1 MAAAPLVRNTLAETI
16 RGGGLGLAMITRHA
30 YGAEIAVAAAS
41 CGFDAI
47 YLDLEHT
54 AITVAAAAQVC
65 IAALL
70 AGITPLVRLPSHD
83 AHYASRVLDNGAL
96 GIIAPHVENAD
107 QARAIVQACR
117 FAPLGRRSVAGSW
130 PHLGYR
136 PLPAVDA
143 RAQLDAATMV
153 VVMLETPEAI
163 AQADAIAAVPG
174 VDVLHVGA
182 TDLCDALGIP
192 GQFDAPLLR
201 DCFASVVAACQRHG
215 KTAGAGGLAHA
226 PQVMQEIVR
235 LGVRFVSAGNEWDFM
250 LGAARQRVATLRELW
265 LDGPM
270 PPVPGERSAHHG

>member
-1 MAAAPLVRNTLAETI
+1 MATAPFVRNTLAETL

-30 YGAEIAVAAAS
+30 HGAEIAAAAAA

-54 AITVAAAAQVC
+54 AITEAAAAQVC

-70 AGITPLVRLPSHD
+70 AGIAPLVRLPSHD
-83 AHYASRVLDNGAL
+83 AHYANRVLDNGAL
-96 GIIAPHVENAD
+96 GIIAPHVENAE
-107 QARAIVQACR
+107 QARAIVQASR
-117 FAPLGRRSVAGSW
+117 FAPLGRRSIAGSW

-136 PLPAVDA
+136 PVPALEA

-153 VVMLETPEAI
+153 VVMLETPAAI
-163 AQADAIAAVPG
+163 AQANAIAAVPG

-192 GQFDAPLLR
+192 GQFDAPALR
-201 DCFASVVAACQRHG
+201 DCFVQVVAACQRHG
-215 KTAGAGGLAHA
+215 KIAGAGGLANA
-226 PQVMQEIVR
+226 PKVMQDIVR

-250 LGAARQRVATLRELW
+250 LSAARQRVATLRELR
-265 LDGPM
+265 LDGSIAPAD
-270 PPVPGERSAHHG
+270 RSSGHG